1 MNFSEY
7 ANNEAAFLRLRDVP
21 SEKALPLR
29 GPLPVCRGRTL
40 FRGNIDSDSI
50 MQPVKLSEQVFVIF
64 ARNSF
69 RQWKRESCW
78 E

>member
-7 ANNEAAFLRLRDVP
+7 ANNEAAFLRLRVVP

-50 MQPVKLSEQVFVIF
+50 MHPVKSRHYLHIPKNSYICMIF
-64 ARNSF
+64 AIN
-69 RQWKRESCW
+69 KDNT
-78 E
+78 